1 MTQNASHLKGVYS
14 NGESLGMYDEWVES
28 SWVKSKGQANV
39 GDTIVNVYYRFP
51 DQEGEVDETYRQL
64 KAASQSRTLFL
75 MGDFNNSSI
84 C

>member
-1 MTQNASHLKGVYS
+1 MTHNASHLKGVYS

-39 GDTIVNVYYRFP
+39 GYTIVNVYYRFP